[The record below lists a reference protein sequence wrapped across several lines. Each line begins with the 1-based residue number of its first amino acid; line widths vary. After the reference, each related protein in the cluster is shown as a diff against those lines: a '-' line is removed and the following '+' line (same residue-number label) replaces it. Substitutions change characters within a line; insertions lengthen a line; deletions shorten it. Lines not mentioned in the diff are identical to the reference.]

1 MRCVHR
7 RGKGICLSCARR
19 ERRGCI
25 SCRGPRLKSGLREGL
40 ETLEDTDAGDFP
52 NQDADQLLKALRN
65 RLNLDY
71 ISDIPG
77 AVGGKNTAAAPEIF
91 TWAERFPRGMG
102 KSSPLYCNIPA
113 GASLAERW
121 SLPQPGPGEFISRR
135 DPRKRLSAVT
145 ERSTRGVLEYRNDLK
160 LQAIS
165 GILKAC
171 GGHRH
176 RLSISRAWIC
186 GVFALQ
192 ASSDMS
198 GGSGEVKTRRSPV
211 KGWVSASRAE
221 WSAGREMSSG
231 RSVP

>member
-1 MRCVHR
+1 MHIVPRPPFEIRLERGAGNLGGHR
-7 RGKGICLSCARR
+7 
-19 ERRGCI
+19 
-25 SCRGPRLKSGLREGL
+25 CRGFPQSGRRPTAEGTEEPFEPRLYFRHSGCGW
-40 ETLEDTDAGDFP
+40 
-52 NQDADQLLKALRN
+52 
-65 RLNLDY
+65 
-71 ISDIPG
+71 
-77 AVGGKNTAAAPEIF
+77 GKNTAAAPEIF